1 MFQKSDI
8 VSNRLLSII
17 PGDSMI
23 IGNLVWQDLQSESGV
38 QCANSGFATFF
49 RGTSKYFV
57 VGLFDTGL
65 LANES
70 LSVCHLYVI
79 FVWLGYVVFSPAVKK
94 DNIEVLQDYIH
105 KHGGVF
111 VSPQGT
117 SEDIILQMS
126 DDGNIVEVS
135 KEDLTDALTRTWN
148 HKTLLGKFKTSLMR
162 HFLIVATFFLS
173 F

>member
-1 MFQKSDI
+1 M
-8 VSNRLLSII
+8 
-17 PGDSMI
+17 
-23 IGNLVWQDLQSESGV
+23 
-38 QCANSGFATFF
+38 
-49 RGTSKYFV
+49 
-57 VGLFDTGL
+57 
-65 LANES
+65 
-70 LSVCHLYVI
+70 
-79 FVWLGYVVFSPAVKK
+79 VFSPAVKK